1 MGLELR
7 VVISAN
13 INSTIAVILSPK
25 SSLYDLQKPRYDI
38 LILRA
43 TKSPISRCS
52 PNFGEVGIPNRCK
65 VAPNTPE
72 SKEKSS
78 CSGGWSRDPGR
89 LPDYVWLCYDSD
101 MLNSM

>member
-25 SSLYDLQKPRYDI
+25 SSLYDIQKPRYDI
-38 LILRA
+38 LILRVIA
-43 TKSPISRCS
+43 RDKIADFAVF

-78 CSGGWSRDPGR
+78 CSGGCHGILAVDPTG
-89 LPDYVWLCYDSD
+89 DYYA
-101 MLNSM
+101 

>member
-43 TKSPISRCS
+43 IARDKIAD
-52 PNFGEVGIPNRCK
+52 FGEVGIPNRCK

-78 CSGGWSRDPGR
+78 FSGGWSRDPGR
-89 LPDYVWLCYDSD
+89 LPD
-101 MLNSM
+101 